1 MRNLEK
7 INELL
12 EIFGHF
18 DVNFAKYMEEKIDT
32 QYFVLENLKNSMK
45 NDEMFIK
52 LVILN
57 SIVSYQL
64 CTTGELWWEEFSKYW
79 SKHDANNE
87 NLGESYVNFLENSKG
102 NKRLLNVKIK
112 RIEKIIP
119 FLENLNLLDFKT
131 YYSDMGK
138 LLENLSKYLNSKK
151 NSKTVV
157 FAVKM
162 FGYASRIVFNE
173 FFPYPM
179 NIEIPKDS
187 RIEKYTL
194 KFTDENPIKFWNEVS
209 KTTNIPPLHI
219 DSIIWPVLGR
229 NFDFKTCEN
238 KLDENFRY
246 LLKLTEL

>member
-209 KTTNIPPLHI
+209 KTTKIPPLHI

-229 NFDFKTCEN
+229 KFDFKTCED

>member
-64 CTTGELWWEEFSKYW
+64 CTTGEIWWEEFSKYW

-102 NKRLLNVKIK
+102 NRRLLNVKIK
-112 RIEKIIP
+112 RIERIIP

-131 YYSDMGK
+131 YYSNMEK

-209 KTTNIPPLHI
+209 KTAKIPPLHI

-229 NFDFKTCEN
+229 NFDFKTCDD

>member
-32 QYFVLENLKNSMK
+32 QYFVLENLKNSMN

-52 LVILN
+52 LVILT

-102 NKRLLNVKIK
+102 NRRLLNVKIK
-112 RIEKIIP
+112 RIERIIP
-119 FLENLNLLDFKT
+119 FLENLDLLDFKT
-131 YYSDMGK
+131 YYSNMEK

-209 KTTNIPPLHI
+209 KTAKIPPLHI

-229 NFDFKTCEN
+229 NFDFKSCEN

>member
-219 DSIIWPVLGR
+219 DSIIWPILGR
-229 NFDFKTCEN
+229 NFDFKTCED